1 MDLLTTQEAAVF
13 LHVPIATLRW
23 WVATDAA
30 PPSARIGKRRM
41 WRKADLEAFV
51 NGKFAAAAAS

>member
-1 MDLLTTQEAAVF
+1 MDLMTSEETAEF
-13 LHVPIATLRW
+13 LHVPLATLRF

-41 WRKADLEAFV
+41 WRRPDLVAWV
-51 NGKFAAAAAS
+51 NAKFDSSAA

>member
-1 MDLLTTQEAAVF
+1 MDLLTTQEAATF

-23 WVATDAA
+23 WVATDTA

-51 NGKFAAAAAS
+51 NGKFDAAR